1 MEERKSYLV
10 CIDGDWYEYQSMT
23 LRNVILSIADRFIG
37 QCLFQ
42 RCITSMENEGDI
54 INLYNLFARDCGYCI
69 DRIYEVGNK
78 VYDYSEVE

>member
-10 CIDGDWYEYQSMT
+10 SIDGDWYEYQSMT
-23 LRNVILSIADRFIG
+23 FRNVILAIADRFIG

-42 RCITSMENEGDI
+42 RCITCIENVRDI
-54 INLYNLFARDCGYCI
+54 IDLYNLFARDCGYCI
-69 DRIYEVGNK
+69 DRVYEVGSK